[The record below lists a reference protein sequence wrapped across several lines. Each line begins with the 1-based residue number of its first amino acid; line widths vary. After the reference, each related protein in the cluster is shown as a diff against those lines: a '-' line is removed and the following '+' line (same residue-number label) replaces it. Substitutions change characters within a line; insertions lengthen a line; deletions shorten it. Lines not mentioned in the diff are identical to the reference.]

1 MRISFGSLKGTYL
14 KLDYRSMM
22 KFKLAV
28 PENTEHAGGV
38 TLFGKAFEN
47 YNQNIDVC
55 VDYSAIKSS

>member
-28 PENTEHAGGV
+28 PENTEHAGV
-38 TLFGKAFEN
+38 TLFGKTFGN
-47 YNQNIDVC
+47 YNQNIDVYL
-55 VDYSAIKSS
+55 DYSDIK